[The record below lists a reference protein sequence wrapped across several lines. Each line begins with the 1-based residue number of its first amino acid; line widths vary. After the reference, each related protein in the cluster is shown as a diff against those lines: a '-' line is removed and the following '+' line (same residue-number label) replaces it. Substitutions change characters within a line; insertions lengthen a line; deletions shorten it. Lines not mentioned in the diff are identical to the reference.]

1 MKTPLRPWIA
11 LVHVVPGKGAN
22 ALGNGQRGA
31 FANIVALATG
41 EDVYKENV
49 SKELSSLG
57 LMAVEFDDL
66 QTAEAY
72 IAEDRISPELQ
83 ALLDALSAEYP
94 VQYRNFHSYDE
105 HDS

>member
-1 MKTPLRPWIA
+1 M
-11 LVHVVPGKGAN
+11 HVVPGRGAN
-22 ALGNGQRGA
+22 ALGDGQRGA

-41 EDVYKENV
+41 EDAYKETV
-49 SKELSSLG
+49 SNELSSIG
-57 LMAVEFDDL
+57 LVAIEFDDL

-83 ALLDALSAEYP
+83 ALLGALSNQYP

-105 HDS
+105 QDS